1 MKVIYPLADLKPGEG
16 FFIPGLDL
24 AKIRE
29 RGLSAA
35 LPYRYKMLYKYGI
48 KDGLMGVY
56 FYRKP
61 VRRYVRT

>member
-1 MKVIYPLADLKPGEG
+1 MKVIYPLASLKPGEG
-16 FFIPGLDL
+16 FFVPGLDL
-24 AKIRE
+24 AQVRE

-35 LPYRYKMLYKYGI
+35 LPYRYKMLVKFGV

-61 VRRYVRT
+61 VRPYVRT